1 MKTEEKVTYVR
12 TVVNHISGEIME
24 EEWIHKRGSE
34 PPFIKLYLDC
44 LCNFKGLSKS
54 LNPILFEFLKYM
66 TYANTDDPNGGQ
78 IIYLNAALKK
88 NIATATEKTVKRIEQ
103 AITDFVKT
111 GVFARIA
118 TSTYQVSADLF
129 GKGDWKDIKN
139 IRATF
144 DFGKGTVEAE
154 IIKNKDNDK
163 ELYEN
168 IKGENE
174 QEQLEGQIEFK
185 DLA

>member
-1 MKTEEKVTYVR
+1 MKTEGKVIYER
-12 TVVNHISGEIME
+12 TVVDHERGEILE
-24 EEWIHKRGSE
+24 QEFIHKRGAE

-54 LNPILFEFLKYM
+54 LNPILLEFLKYM
-66 TYANTDDPNGGQ
+66 TYANTSDPNGGQ

-88 NIATATEKTVKRIEQ
+88 NIATATGKTVKRIEQ

-111 GVFARIA
+111 GVFTRIA
-118 TSTYQVSADLF
+118 TSTYQVNAELF

-144 DFGKGTVEAE
+144 DFGKGTIETE
-154 IIKNKDNDK
+154 IVTEEEPKPQRKAI
-163 ELYEN
+163 
-168 IKGENE
+168 
-174 QEQLEGQIEFK
+174 
-185 DLA
+185 

>member
-1 MKTEEKVTYVR
+1 MKTEDKSTYVR
-12 TVVNHISGEIME
+12 TVVDHISGEIIE

-44 LCNFKGLSKS
+44 LCDFKGLSKS
-54 LNPILFEFLKYM
+54 LNPILLEFLKYM

-88 NIATATEKTVKRIEQ
+88 NIANATGKTVKRIEQ

-111 GVFARIA
+111 GVFSRIA
-118 TSTYQVSADLF
+118 TSTYQVNADLF

-144 DFGKGTVEAE
+144 DFGKGTIETE
-154 IIKNKDNDK
+154 IIKDDEEEAPTETLKARQA
-163 ELYEN
+163 
-168 IKGENE
+168 G
-174 QEQLEGQIEFK
+174 
-185 DLA
+185 